1 MATLRKQSRLER
13 LERYTAMSNNLSSV
27 LSNTMDRLNKA
38 GLVDK
43 KTMRDFDEIDFPNF
57 NAMSAEDVLAIREN
71 EHVSRGVFAKYL
83 NVSEEQIK
91 KMEQGKRVARG
102 ATLTLL
108 NLVKENGLGYI
119 RAGS

>member
-1 MATLRKQSRLER
+1 MDNDNLGPV
-13 LERYTAMSNNLSSV
+13 LSS
-27 LSNTMDRLNKA
+27 TMDRLNKA

-43 KTMRDFDEIDFPNF
+43 ITMKNF
-57 NAMSAEDVLAIREN
+57 NALDFPHYEEMSAEDVLAIREN

-91 KMEQGKRVARG
+91 KIEQGKRVARG

-108 NLVKENGLGYI
+108 NLVKSNGLSYI
-119 RAGS
+119 KSGS